1 MSEEVLKTPVIK
13 TSEKKPKK
21 EKSKARKIV
30 EWILF
35 AIFGA
40 IFAFILIGN
49 IQGAVNKKDN
59 YNQSIRFGVGSFIV
73 LTNSMEPEIK
83 QDDAIITYK
92 EDVSTFK
99 DRLAKGETI
108 DVTFANVPI
117 EYSLEP
123 DTERFKHANGG
134 RLVISGQIMTHRLI
148 EVHEDASIE
157 YGKGRYIFVAS
168 GINYETGEYSK
179 AGQYQLF
186 TEKQY
191 LGVVQFSNGALGK
204 VFNFIISPIGL
215 ILLLLIPAVYLI
227 VTSSIDIFKAM
238 KESEA
243 SEGVYTGEGDKLAT
257 LTDADR
263 ERLKKEL
270 LEEMI
275 NAKREE
281 KKNDQ

>member
-1 MSEEVLKTPVIK
+1 MSEEVLKVPVSTVSK
-13 TSEKKPKK
+13 EKPKK
-21 EKSKARKIV
+21 EKSKARKII

-35 AIFGA
+35 GLVGVV
-40 IFAFILIGN
+40 FAFILAAN
-49 IQGAVNKKDN
+49 IQGTINKKDN

-73 LTNSMEPEIK
+73 LTTSMEPEIN

-99 DRLAKGETI
+99 SRLDAGETI
-108 DVTFANVPI
+108 DVTFFNEAI
-117 EYSLEP
+117 EFSIEP
-123 DTERFKHANGG
+123 DTPQFKRENGG
-134 RLVISGQIMTHRLI
+134 RLVTSYQVMTHRLM
-148 EVHEDASIE
+148 EVHEDPSVE
-157 YGKGRYIFVAS
+157 YGSGRYIFVAA
-168 GINYETGEYSK
+168 GINNEGDYSK
-179 AGQYQLF
+179 MGQYQLF

-191 LGVVQFSNGALGK
+191 LGVVQFSNKALGK
-204 VFNFIISPIGL
+204 AFSFIISPIGL

-243 SEGVYTGEGDKLAT
+243 SEGEVIEGGKLST
-257 LTDADR
+257 LNNEER

-281 KKNDQ
+281 KNNAKKD